1 MMRIAVFGT
10 GGVGGYFGGRLAQA
24 GEEVIFI
31 ARGAHLEAIRQ
42 SGLAVESLKGSFV
55 IHPARAESDPAA
67 VGPVDVVLVA
77 TKTWQVPEAAR
88 AIRPM
93 VGPDTRIIPLQN
105 GVESVA
111 QLAEALGADQVVSGL
126 CRISSQLDGPGR
138 IRHTGMEPMIYF
150 NWPDGHADACLEQLC
165 AAFKRVG
172 VNAQIPADIQFEQW
186 SKFIFVAPVSG
197 VGAVTR
203 APVGVQRSVPETRRL
218 LLAVIQET
226 AAVGRAMGVAL
237 PESMAEDILR
247 YVDTIPAATAASMH
261 RDITEGRPS
270 ELEAQTGAV
279 VRLGETHGVPT
290 PANSFLYACLLPL
303 EQRARGKLAF

>member
-1 MMRIAVFGT
+1 MRIAVFGS

-24 GEEVIFI
+24 GEEVFFI
-31 ARGAHLEAIRQ
+31 ARGAHLDAIRQ

-67 VGPVDVVLVA
+67 IGPVDGVLVA
-77 TKTWQVPEAAR
+77 TKAWQVPEAAL
-88 AIRPM
+88 AIRPLM
-93 VGPDTRIIPLQN
+93 GPDTLVIPLQN

-111 QLAEALGADQVVSGL
+111 QLTEVLGAAQVVSGL
-126 CRISSQLDGPGR
+126 CHISSQVGGPGL

-150 NWPDGHADACLEQLC
+150 NWPDGHADARLDQLC

-172 VNAQIPADIQFEQW
+172 VNAQIPADILFEQW

-247 YVDTIPAATAASMH
+247 YVDTLPAATVASMH

-279 VRLGETHGVPT
+279 VRLGQAHGVPT